1 MTASGKRWRSLRASA
16 AGSGSPQNRKVRSVG
31 SAAGEKSRL
40 ASCWCAKDGVDTQTV
55 TPCAASRGTQAA
67 ACAICSRAFSTQL
80 PPEARVANTSYIDR
94 SKLNGAWFM
103 NTGASPRPKLPS
115 IQSPSSPTLS
125 RPICTPFG
133 SPVLPEVN
141 MT

>member
-1 MTASGKRWRSLRASA
+1 MTAPGKRWRSFLASA
-16 AGSGSPQNRKVRSVG
+16 AGRGSPQNRKVRSVG

-40 ASCWCAKDGVDTQTV
+40 ASCWCANDGVDTHTV
-55 TPCAASRGTQAA
+55 TPCSASRGIQVPAA
-67 ACAICSRAFSTQL
+67 AICSRAFSTQV
-80 PPEARVANTSYIDR
+80 PPEARVANTSYMER

-103 NTGASPRPKLPS
+103 NTGASPSPKLPS
-115 IQSPSSPTLS
+115 IQSPSRPTLS

-133 SPVLPEVN
+133 SPVLPDVN